1 MLRRHPTRVE
11 ERADVAAEYEAYL
24 NEKESEPKLQ
34 SKTSPQQATSDIGGA
49 SESMVT
55 RQEARRQEKYV
66 RIRACLCII
75 CQTSICWR
83 DSFIHCH
90 CFSTAEDLNK
100 GETER
105 AEKIM
110 SGEVDPKQITTVVK
124 AF

>member
-34 SKTSPQQATSDIGGA
+34 N
-49 SESMVT
+49 
-55 RQEARRQEKYV
+55 
-66 RIRACLCII
+66 
-75 CQTSICWR
+75 
-83 DSFIHCH
+83 SFIHCH

-124 AF
+124 AFWTCDSTVLDI

>member
-49 SESMVT
+49 SD
-55 RQEARRQEKYV
+55 
-66 RIRACLCII
+66 
-75 CQTSICWR
+75 ICWR

>member
-34 SKTSPQQATSDIGGA
+34 N
-49 SESMVT
+49 
-55 RQEARRQEKYV
+55 
-66 RIRACLCII
+66 
-75 CQTSICWR
+75 
-83 DSFIHCH
+83 
-90 CFSTAEDLNK
+90 LNK

-124 AF
+124 AFWTCDSTVLDI